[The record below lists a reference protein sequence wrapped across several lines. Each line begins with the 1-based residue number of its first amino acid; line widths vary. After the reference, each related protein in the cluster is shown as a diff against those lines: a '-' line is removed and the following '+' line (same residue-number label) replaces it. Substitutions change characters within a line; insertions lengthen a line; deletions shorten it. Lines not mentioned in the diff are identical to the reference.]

1 MTEVDR
7 DIALVL
13 LKRLWKREL
22 ISEETYVSA
31 CNSRFFDK
39 CRFTSDTEAM
49 EEIKC
54 KAVELAD
61 KYLPVCSTA
70 FWLESERSVHNGD
83 GGGDT

>member
-13 LKRLWKREL
+13 LKRLRKREL

-49 EEIKC
+49 EEIM
-54 KAVELAD
+54 VEEAD
-61 KYLPVCSTA
+61 THDDGSMV
-70 FWLESERSVHNGD
+70 ERADAAGKVD
-83 GGGDT
+83 L